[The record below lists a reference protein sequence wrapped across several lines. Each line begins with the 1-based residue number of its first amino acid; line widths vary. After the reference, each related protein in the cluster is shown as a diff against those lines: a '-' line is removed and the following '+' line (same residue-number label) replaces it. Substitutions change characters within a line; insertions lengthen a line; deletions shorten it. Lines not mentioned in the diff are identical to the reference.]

1 MDLPNFAIPEVE
13 VDAMQYI
20 KNGKDATETTTS
32 LYTVQF
38 TDASNSGKQNTLEC
52 EVIDDT
58 TVNGAQPKYGGVAEC
73 KVYNV
78 GGPEWFAESGEKL
91 TLDLKGKFPEVT
103 TAQTRTLILG
113 SSNSANER
121 TTYEDFQ
128 PCSSKGDCDGATGT
142 CTCNSGH
149 YGEAC
154 EKQSTYY

>member
-1 MDLPNFAIPEVE
+1 MFGGRFTTRPIQDHAKSCELKDNAATPCPEVQYALMDLPNFAIPEVE

-20 KNGKDATETTTS
+20 KAGKDALETTTS

-73 KVYNV
+73 AVYNV

-91 TLDLKGKFPEVT
+91 TLNLKGKFPEVT
-103 TAQTRTLILG
+103 TPQTRTLI
-113 SSNSANER
+113 
-121 TTYEDFQ
+121 
-128 PCSSKGDCDGATGT
+128 
-142 CTCNSGH
+142 
-149 YGEAC
+149 
-154 EKQSTYY
+154 